1 VPKTTDSEAGV
12 VRDGDVLIPQVG
24 DSVVAR
30 VATPEQV
37 GAQMNTTVQG
47 LRVNADVLDPWFL
60 AGVLSTPQNIRTAA
74 RHSSTVAGRMRI
86 DIRRLQVP
94 VLPLDLQRRYG
105 EAFRRVADF
114 ENAMARIAEHGRA
127 LARDLAEGLASGI
140 LGPDT
145 DSITPGNTRG
155 H

>member
-37 GAQMNTTVQG
+37 GAHIKPTVYG

-60 AGVLSTPQNIRTAA
+60 AGVLSTPQNIRIAA
-74 RHSSTVAGRMRI
+74 RHSSTVAGMRI
-86 DIRRLQVP
+86 DIKRMQVP
-94 VLPLDLQRRYG
+94 VLPLDVQRRYG
-105 EAFRRVADF
+105 EAFRRLAEF
-114 ENAMARIAEHGRA
+114 ESAMARAAEHGRA
-127 LARDLAEGLASGI
+127 LARDFAEGLASGV
-140 LGPDT
+140 LGPNT
-145 DSITPGNTRG
+145 DSITPGNAG
-155 H
+155 NH